1 MTLEIDPTLLVG
13 FFYALVRTGAWIAI
27 APPFSSTAIPVRVKV
42 AMSATLAVVLAPSF
56 DGGPDVLDTGA
67 FLGGL
72 LYQLLVGLGL
82 GFGVLVLFSAVQA
95 AGQLI
100 DLSAAFSSATMY
112 DPFSNA
118 ASSPIGRL
126 YQLMAITILFV
137 IDGHLMLV
145 RGLLASFEAAPLGGL
160 RLDDLAAFLVRDLS
174 TFFVAAVQI
183 AFPMLAALFLSE
195 VLLGLLSRAAPQL
208 NILVIGFNL
217 KILLL
222 LLLGG
227 FALAVL
233 PGSVERIVEQ
243 VVGSS
248 LRWSGG

>member
-27 APPFSSTAIPVRVKV
+27 APPFSSSAIPVRAKV
-42 AMSATLAVVLAPSF
+42 AVSASMSLVLAPSF
-56 DGGPDVLDTGA
+56 EGGPDVLDTA
-67 FLGGL
+67 PFLAGL
-72 LYQLLVGLGL
+72 VYQAVVGLVL
-82 GFGVLVLFSAVQA
+82 GFGVLLLFSAVQA
-95 AGQLI
+95 AGQMI

-126 YQLMAITILFV
+126 YQMMAITILFV

-160 RLDDLAAFLVRDLS
+160 QLDSVAAFLVRDVT

-183 AFPMLAALFLSE
+183 AFPMLAALFLAE
-195 VLLGLLSRAAPQL
+195 VALGLLSRAAPQL
-208 NILVIGFNL
+208 NILVIGFSA
-217 KILLL
+217 KILLV

-227 FALAVL
+227 LALAVL
-233 PGSVERIVEQ
+233 PGSVERLVEQ
-243 VVGSS
+243 ILSS
-248 LRWSGG
+248 QRQWFGG